1 MRAVKIAVF
10 TVLFVFL
17 ASICVS
23 ALVVIDNMD
32 DGGPYG
38 ARTEMK
44 NIIEGT
50 GAVSKKA
57 NGGTIVLERKLDPPI
72 DISAY
77 RGVGYAK
84 LHLYIESVDNM
95 SDTPGQLELT
105 SSGRCDVE
113 ETSWNISKN
122 MLKDGWNT
130 LYLSFESPGENSAD
144 YSKINYVRVYIHI
157 TGANTVMLDELS
169 VGTEEELGYTPTAV
183 ETSEPVK
190 HPSEVYGEGGAVAA
204 ALASMGLETPDA
216 GEGLDESQAGR
227 AAQGKSQGIVW
238 LLAAAVAAALALGI
252 AAIAIYS
259 KKLKKAK

>member
-157 TGANTVMLDELS
+157 TGANT
-169 VGTEEELGYTPTAV
+169 G
-183 ETSEPVK
+183 
-190 HPSEVYGEGGAVAA
+190 EVYGEGGAVAA

-238 LLAAAVAAALALGI
+238 LVAAAVAAALALGI